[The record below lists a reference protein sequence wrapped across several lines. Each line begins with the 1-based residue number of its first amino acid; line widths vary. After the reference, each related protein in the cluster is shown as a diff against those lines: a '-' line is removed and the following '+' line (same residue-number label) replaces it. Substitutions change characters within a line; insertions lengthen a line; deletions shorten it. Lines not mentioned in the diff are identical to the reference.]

1 MTTLMLTELD
11 ILGANAATGN
21 ISTFSSETQ
30 LREWKALQAKA
41 PQREVEYLISASG
54 IRTPQQPMEVTI
66 SPAWLGTVKQR
77 LKSFLSLPA
86 NWDTYGGLPADP
98 RLVQVAENLVEWF
111 AVDGVP
117 APDVFAS
124 SDGGIQF
131 EWHIRG
137 VDTAIS
143 LSTSGDETRIY
154 YNDLNEDV
162 EPWSGPVSAGRLQ
175 VIRKRLLQNP

>member
-111 AVDGVP
+111 AVD
-117 APDVFAS
+117 
-124 SDGGIQF
+124 
-131 EWHIRG
+131 
-137 VDTAIS
+137 
-143 LSTSGDETRIY
+143 
-154 YNDLNEDV
+154 
-162 EPWSGPVSAGRLQ
+162 
-175 VIRKRLLQNP
+175 